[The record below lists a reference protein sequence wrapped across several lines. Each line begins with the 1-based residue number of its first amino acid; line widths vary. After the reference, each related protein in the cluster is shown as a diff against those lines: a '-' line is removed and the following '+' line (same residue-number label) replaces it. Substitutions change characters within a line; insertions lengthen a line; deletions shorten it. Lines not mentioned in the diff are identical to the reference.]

1 MKRVLNPPAHGTVRR
16 CRTCKCQLCNE
27 VRDEQSRKEQERR
40 AEARAGVKSPKAEKP
55 KVDLGPSLARIWAYL
70 DEREMQE

>member
-1 MKRVLNPPAHGTVRR
+1 
-16 CRTCKCQLCNE
+16 